1 MPTTLSDKTT
11 LKAEKKLPLKLISR
25 VVLTLVVVW
34 VLCIS
39 ALVVFPPQG
48 DTEGNSDAVVS
59 LAPQEHRLFTAL
71 QLVESGHTDSLVIS
85 HFAGDFGV
93 NGSGESMQRI
103 TVTDYCEEH
112 RDNGVVCFTPVEDGT
127 IGEAFSVRDIAAKES
142 WDNLTVV
149 TSRAHAFRAHYI
161 FEQCVGDDVDV
172 NLVHSNPDL
181 NLAQWA
187 YRIAHEN
194 AAFIKALWQ
203 TTTRC

>member
-1 MPTTLSDKTT
+1 
-11 LKAEKKLPLKLISR
+11 LPLKLISR
-25 VVLTLVVVW
+25 VVLALVVVW

-48 DTEGNSDAVVS
+48 DTEGNSDAVVI

-93 NGSGESMQRI
+93 HGSGESMQRI

-112 RDNGVVCFTPVEDGT
+112 RDNGVVCFTPVEDAT

-161 FEQCVGDDVDV
+161 FEQC
-172 NLVHSNPDL
+172 
-181 NLAQWA
+181 
-187 YRIAHEN
+187 
-194 AAFIKALWQ
+194 
-203 TTTRC
+203 